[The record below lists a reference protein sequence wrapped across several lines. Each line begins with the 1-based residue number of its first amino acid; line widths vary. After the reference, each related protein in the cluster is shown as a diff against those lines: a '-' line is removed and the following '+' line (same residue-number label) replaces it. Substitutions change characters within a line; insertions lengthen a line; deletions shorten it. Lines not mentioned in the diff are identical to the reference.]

1 MDSTQG
7 KISHVSE
14 TATVKC
20 RVCKL
25 VLRRK
30 NYKAHLKA
38 LHPKDDPGDLSGWCQ
53 NKITSMFAVRDVQHV
68 DVTDQ
73 EVDLAGV
80 DDREKPTKT
89 S

>member
-20 RVCKL
+20 RVCKI

-38 LHPKDDPGDLSGWCQ
+38 YIPKMILVTCQ
-53 NKITSMFAVRDVQHV
+53 
-68 DVTDQ
+68 
-73 EVDLAGV
+73 AGV
-80 DDREKPTKT
+80 KTK
-89 S
+89 